1 VLVGLGLSQL
11 ALFCTTV
18 YLHRALA
25 HRALVLRGSVQ
36 MVFRVLIWL
45 MTGVRPRQW
54 VAVHRKHHAFTD
66 VAGDPHSPV
75 LLGFWWVQLT
85 NAALYRK
92 VARDGVTT
100 QRYAKDLP
108 PDRLDKLLFDHA
120 FLGLG
125 VGIGALCL
133 LLGWRWGLL
142 AAAVHA
148 LSYLALNA
156 AINAVGHSFGKR
168 ATPTRPSTTSGSPLS
183 PAARVFTTTT
193 TPLRHRPSSPS
204 PGARWTLPGG

>member
-1 VLVGLGLSQL
+1 
-11 ALFCTTV
+11 
-18 YLHRALA
+18 
-25 HRALVLRGSVQ
+25 
-36 MVFRVLIWL
+36 M
-45 MTGVRPRQW
+45 
-54 VAVHRKHHAFTD
+54 
-66 VAGDPHSPV
+66 
-75 LLGFWWVQLT
+75 
-85 NAALYRK
+85 
-92 VARDGVTT
+92 TT

-156 AINAVGHSFGKR
+156 AINAVGHSFGKKSYPNTAFNNQWLAFVTGGSSQQPPR
-168 ATPTRPSTTSGSPLS
+168 RSDIGQARPR
-183 PAARVFTTTT
+183 PARDGPCLVGDPAHGAGQDGHSEAPRDPFRVAV
-193 TPLRHRPSSPS
+193 
-204 PGARWTLPGG
+204 GTLDEQLITDR